1 MQREEKAKKGADNKY
16 VLAIDHGTSGVKT
29 AIVSIHGEIV
39 DFESEKTPVYFLPNG
54 GAEQDPDDWWNALVK
69 TSKRLINKNVVP
81 ASDIAAVCVSS
92 TMSSTVAV
100 DSDGHH
106 LMNSL
111 TWMDSRGAPYVREL
125 MGGFPSISGYSLLN
139 VLRWIPKTGGGPT
152 LSGKDDIAHV
162 LLVKH
167 EYPEV
172 YQKTHMFLES
182 KDYLNL
188 RLTGEFAGSYDS
200 TILYWVTDI
209 RNINNVH
216 YDDKLINRLKI
227 DKNKLPPL
235 KSSIDILGTVSKEVA
250 DELGLGPE
258 VKVVMGAADH
268 QAALVGS
275 GAIRDFEG
283 HLYIGTSSWVE
294 CVVPFKKTDV
304 FHSIASLPAAIPGKY
319 QCINEQ
325 DIAGGVL
332 PFLVDNIIYH
342 KNPLRTDEPP
352 PDIYKKLDE
361 IAERVPPGSNKLI
374 FTPWLNG
381 ERSPVDNT
389 MLRAGLYNV
398 SMTTNMDHI
407 IRAFFEG
414 VAYNTRWNLKY
425 VERFI
430 GRKMDTLNFIGGGA
444 LSNVWCQIFA
454 DVFDRT
460 IRQVENPMQANARGA
475 ALIASVALGYITFDD
490 IPQLIR
496 YSNTYY
502 PNPENRT
509 MYDELFEEF
518 LKIYNSNNAMYRRLN
533 KNPVKL

>member
-1 MQREEKAKKGADNKY
+1 
-16 VLAIDHGTSGVKT
+16 VK
-29 AIVSIHGEIV
+29 
-39 DFESEKTPVYFLPNG
+39 N
-54 GAEQDPDDWWNALVK
+54 
-69 TSKRLINKNVVP
+69 
-81 ASDIAAVCVSS
+81 
-92 TMSSTVAV
+92 
-100 DSDGHH
+100 
-106 LMNSL
+106 
-111 TWMDSRGAPYVREL
+111 
-125 MGGFPSISGYSLLN
+125 
-139 VLRWIPKTGGGPT
+139 
-152 LSGKDDIAHV
+152 
-162 LLVKH
+162 
-167 EYPEV
+167 EYPEI

-209 RNINNVH
+209 RNINNIH

-227 DKNKLPPL
+227 DRSKLPPL
-235 KSSIDILGTVSKEVA
+235 KSSTDILGTISKEAA
-250 DELGLGPE
+250 DEIGLGKE

-275 GAIRDFEG
+275 GAVRDFEG
-283 HLYIGTSSWVE
+283 HLYIGTSSWIE
-294 CVVPFKKTDV
+294 CIVPFKKTDM

-342 KNPLRTDEPP
+342 KNLMRADEPP
-352 PDIYKKLDE
+352 SEVYKKLDE

-389 MLRAGLYNV
+389 TLRAGLYNV

-425 VERFI
+425 VEKFI
-430 GRKMDTLNFIGGGA
+430 NRKMDILNFVGGGA

-454 DVFDRT
+454 DVFNRT

-475 ALIASVALGYITFDD
+475 ALIASVALGHITFDD
-490 IPQLIR
+490 IPELIR

-518 LKIYNSNNAMYRRLN
+518 LKIYSSNKAMYRRLN
-533 KNPVKL
+533 RIP